1 MGSAYF
7 KIKIKTEDF
16 KNNFNT
22 VVKQCSGKKVLLYG
36 DNKTFTILNNKFN
49 LIKKLNIVAII
60 NEQFVAGQQGK
71 ICGIKTISKDDTA
84 REIFDVI
91 VIIDE
96 NAQKIIPILEIE
108 LGIKQDKIYCLFIET
123 LKEERQ
129 NVNFLYKNKFDKT
142 FPKLV
147 KKMKNKKVILYGAG
161 IFLEVINKYF
171 DLSQLNIIGI
181 ADKKYS
187 LINNEEKFLGY
198 KTFNPTEII
207 GLNPDYVLMST
218 KFYVNLFEF
227 LHFDLLQNSKIKIK
241 PLMKKGFFILLKE
254 IIES

>member
-1 MGSAYF
+1 M
-7 KIKIKTEDF
+7 
-16 KNNFNT
+16 
-22 VVKQCSGKKVLLYG
+22 
-36 DNKTFTILNNKFN
+36 
-49 LIKKLNIVAII
+49 
-60 NEQFVAGQQGK
+60 
-71 ICGIKTISKDDTA
+71 
-84 REIFDVI
+84 
-91 VIIDE
+91 
-96 NAQKIIPILEIE
+96 LEVE
-108 LGIKQDKIYCLFIET
+108 LGIQSENIYALFIET
-123 LKEERQ
+123 IREERQ

-187 LINNEEKFLGY
+187 LINNEERFLGY

-227 LHFDLLQNSKIKIK
+227 LHFDLLQGEKIKIK
-241 PLMKKGFFILLKE
+241 PLVQKKFFTLLKE

>member
-1 MGSAYF
+1 MVSAYF
-7 KIKIKTEDF
+7 KVKIKTEEF
-16 KNNFNT
+16 KNNIKNIIEQ
-22 VVKQCSGKKVLLYG
+22 VKDKKVLLYG
-36 DNKTFTILNNKFN
+36 NNKGFN
-49 LIKKLNIVAII
+49 QLNKKFDIIKNLNPVAIVD
-60 NEQFVAGQQGK
+60 ESLEAG
-71 ICGIKTISKDDTA
+71 KTSKVYGVKSISKEDIS
-84 REIFDVI
+84 RESFDKVVI
-91 VIIDE
+91 VDE
-96 NAQKIIPILEIE
+96 NALQITPMLEVE
-108 LGIKQDKIYCLFIET
+108 LGIQSENIYALFIET
-123 LKEERQ
+123 IREERQ

-187 LINNEEKFLGY
+187 LINNEERFLGY

-218 KFYVNLFEF
+218 KFYVGLFEY

-241 PLMKKGFFILLKE
+241 PLMKKGFFTLLKE

>member
-1 MGSAYF
+1 MVSAYF
-7 KIKIKTEDF
+7 KVKIKTEEF
-16 KNNFNT
+16 KNNIKNIIEQ
-22 VVKQCSGKKVLLYG
+22 VKDKKVLLYG
-36 DNKTFTILNNKFN
+36 NNKGFN
-49 LIKKLNIVAII
+49 QLNKKFDIIKNLNPVAIVD
-60 NEQFVAGQQGK
+60 ESLEAG
-71 ICGIKTISKDDTA
+71 KTSKVYGVKSISKEDIS
-84 REIFDVI
+84 RESFDKVVI
-91 VIIDE
+91 VDE
-96 NAQKIIPILEIE
+96 NALQITPMLEVE
-108 LGIKQDKIYCLFIET
+108 LGIQSENIYALFIET
-123 LKEERQ
+123 IREERQ

-187 LINNEEKFLGY
+187 LINNEERFLGY

-227 LHFDLLQNSKIKIK
+227 LHFDLLQGEKIKIK
-241 PLMKKGFFILLKE
+241 PLVQKKFFTLLKE